1 MVNLSEI
8 LADLEPAKK
17 VRQNL
22 KVVGRTVYCYTCSRE
37 DKNSREIASFY
48 CPCGAFI
55 CVNHMLE
62 HTCLL
67 SSSLEYTD
75 DLLASLS

>member
-1 MVNLSEI
+1 MENLSEI

-17 VRQNL
+17 VRQSL
-22 KVVGRTVYCYTCSRE
+22 KVVGRTVYCYACSRE

-48 CPCGAFI
+48 CPCGSFV
-55 CVNHMLE
+55 CVNHLLE